1 MVGAEA
7 SMTGNHNGCIS
18 SLEELLNKPLQWVV
32 CLIHTNELPLRHV
45 FTMLDGGTRRPDSFS
60 GPIGKS
66 LSGEVSSW
74 NVAANL
80 KSIPKPLFINVVA
93 ELKVVLKLITL
104 GVKFQECAAHSN
116 KSNNSKL
123 TLERN
128 LLIVLTAKR

>member
-1 MVGAEA
+1 MV
-7 SMTGNHNGCIS
+7 NYVYCFVI
-18 SLEELLNKPLQWVV
+18 
-32 CLIHTNELPLRHV
+32 
-45 FTMLDGGTRRPDSFS
+45 
-60 GPIGKS
+60 
-66 LSGEVSSW
+66 
-74 NVAANL
+74 
-80 KSIPKPLFINVVA
+80 VVA

>member
-1 MVGAEA
+1 MFK
-7 SMTGNHNGCIS
+7 
-18 SLEELLNKPLQWVV
+18 NKKL
-32 CLIHTNELPLRHV
+32 
-45 FTMLDGGTRRPDSFS
+45 
-60 GPIGKS
+60 
-66 LSGEVSSW
+66 
-74 NVAANL
+74 
-80 KSIPKPLFINVVA
+80 NVVA

>member
-1 MVGAEA
+1 MVESKEQKSAVA
-7 SMTGNHNGCIS
+7 FSVNYCIPLNTWLLVNPLVHPNDFMLHFYC
-18 SLEELLNKPLQWVV
+18 SL
-32 CLIHTNELPLRHV
+32 C
-45 FTMLDGGTRRPDSFS
+45 
-60 GPIGKS
+60 
-66 LSGEVSSW
+66 
-74 NVAANL
+74 
-80 KSIPKPLFINVVA
+80 VVA

>member
-1 MVGAEA
+1 MPQTWSQLHRQRACCHG
-7 SMTGNHNGCIS
+7 
-18 SLEELLNKPLQWVV
+18 EL
-32 CLIHTNELPLRHV
+32 
-45 FTMLDGGTRRPDSFS
+45 
-60 GPIGKS
+60 
-66 LSGEVSSW
+66 
-74 NVAANL
+74 AAIL
-80 KSIPKPLFINVVA
+80 AVVA

>member
-1 MVGAEA
+1 MLVDYSEA
-7 SMTGNHNGCIS
+7 LNLFLVHND
-18 SLEELLNKPLQWVV
+18 QY
-32 CLIHTNELPLRHV
+32 
-45 FTMLDGGTRRPDSFS
+45 DD
-60 GPIGKS
+60 
-66 LSGEVSSW
+66 
-74 NVAANL
+74 
-80 KSIPKPLFINVVA
+80 VVA

>member
-1 MVGAEA
+1 MNLSKCVLGKP
-7 SMTGNHNGCIS
+7 SLNYLGFTITG
-18 SLEELLNKPLQWVV
+18 
-32 CLIHTNELPLRHV
+32 
-45 FTMLDGGTRRPDSFS
+45 
-60 GPIGKS
+60 
-66 LSGEVSSW
+66 
-74 NVAANL
+74 
-80 KSIPKPLFINVVA
+80 VVA